1 MSCMLWTKQT
11 TGVLAAAAAVLLLT
25 TPLLAQD
32 EVALK
37 KAFEGRRVILK
48 IDMPATKDGVD
59 VWPARELPVDFS
71 QVAKRIKSN
80 GVAIRAGEEQMVTKV
95 HLVRNHI
102 EFQLG
107 GGGYG
112 TFADQLSSPYQ
123 PPPIPQGETAEE
135 ARIKA
140 EIATTNDPRV
150 RRSLERRLGELQRQ
164 RQADNAAAARQVA
177 EMNMAAET
185 EVRERR
191 LVAGS
196 RFNIRYDKAVPEDA
210 RTPEAIMAA
219 LTEYVDFSPMDPA
232 AAAPADAAGPG
243 AGVVALDKGMTIE
256 EVEKLLGPART
267 VETDDASGLEIM
279 TRTYSHPE
287 HKVVAKF
294 ASGVLVDFA
303 ITPH

>member
-1 MSCMLWTKQT
+1 MNRKYRVKLNSGL
-11 TGVLAAAAAVLLLT
+11 LAAAAALLVASPT
-25 TPLLAQD
+25 LAQD
-32 EVALK
+32 ETALK
-37 KAFEGRRVILK
+37 RAFEGKRVILR

-71 QVAKRIKSN
+71 QVANRIRGN
-80 GVAIRAGEEQMVTKV
+80 GIAIRAGEEQMVTKV

-123 PPPIPQGETAEE
+123 PPPIPQGETPEE
-135 ARIKA
+135 RRLKT
-140 EIATTNDPRV
+140 EIATTNDSRT
-150 RRSLERRLGELQRQ
+150 RRELERQLGELQQQ
-164 RQADNAAAARQVA
+164 RQADNAAAEARYA
-177 EMNMAAET
+177 ELNLAAEA

-191 LVAGS
+191 LAAGS
-196 RFNIRYDKAVPEDA
+196 RFNIRWDKSVPEEA

-219 LTEYVDFSPMDPA
+219 LAEYVDFSPMSGAAAEPA
-232 AAAPADAAGPG
+232 AEPGPG
-243 AGVVALDKGMTIE
+243 AGVVALRKGMTIA
-256 EVEKLLGPART
+256 EVEALLGPART
-267 VETDDASGLEIM
+267 VETEESAGLEIM
-279 TRTYSHPE
+279 TRTYEHPE